1 MADMKTKIRLAAALA
16 AIATA
21 AALTGCQTLAPIQ
34 NMTNVPVAPASGKGL
49 QASQVRAAIIT
60 AGTSLGW
67 RVADA
72 GPGRLEG
79 TLNLRTHTAVVD
91 LPYTASTYGITYKRS
106 DGLNAADGNIHRNY
120 NGWVQNLDRA
130 IRTEISRL

>member
-1 MADMKTKIRLAAALA
+1 MKTHIRLAV
-16 AIATA
+16 A
-21 AALTGCQTLAPIQ
+21 AAAVAVLAGCQTLVPIQ
-34 NMTNVPVAPASGKGL
+34 NVSNAPVTPTTAKSL

-67 RVADA
+67 KVTDA

-79 TLNLRTHTAVVD
+79 TLNLRTHTAVVE
-91 LPYTASTYGITYKRS
+91 LPYTATSFGINYKRS
-106 DGLNAADGNIHRNY
+106 DGLNADGGNIHRNY